1 VGCVIERV
9 GHGEYSLIIP
19 NTFNPT
25 HRNFEDISEINIPTL
40 CLYVV
45 RIYFVAFLS
54 LFGHSLR
61 SESVV
66 SLTLGLP
73 KIGRLSRTR
82 SRFILAG
89 TCDSHAE
96 HILLT
101 FSHEHL
107 QHHYHLSSLQ
117 DDVCLGYPAPKSHLS
132 PLQHSIEANWSIVL
146 PSPPPTT
153 GPACAASWAVTMCQM
168 RRLSSRRPSKWPSSV
183 GTEVQIGLA
192 RTWPTTQVR
201 RASKLQ

>member
-9 GHGEYSLIIP
+9 CHGEYSLIIP

-89 TCDSHAE
+89 TCDSPYYSLSLTNIYNITTTCQASE
-96 HILLT
+96 TTFVWDIQLLKAT
-101 FSHEHL
+101 
-107 QHHYHLSSLQ
+107 SLLYNTQ
-117 DDVCLGYPAPKSHLS
+117 LRPIAP
-132 PLQHSIEANWSIVL
+132 
-146 PSPPPTT
+146 
-153 GPACAASWAVTMCQM
+153 
-168 RRLSSRRPSKWPSSV
+168 
-183 GTEVQIGLA
+183 
-192 RTWPTTQVR
+192 
-201 RASKLQ
+201 